1 MAVTGGRVV
10 VADAQPLFRV
20 GVCVAVRASGMLE
33 VVGEADD
40 TEALLRMI
48 AHSDVRVA
56 VVGTNVPPM
65 PGAGRVIGL
74 GAAMAVRRRFP
85 NVAVIVVA
93 QRPREAELFDALRF
107 GAAAYLGRT
116 VEPAA
121 LVDVLVRVA
130 SGAFVFDASVV
141 NHRAWASEAPVPDAA
156 GEGGERDGNEGVS
169 SRELEVLS
177 LVGRGRS
184 NRAIGE
190 ALQISDQ
197 AVKNHV
203 TALLRK
209 LGVSDRTQA
218 VVEAIRLGLIQP

>member
-1 MAVTGGRVV
+1 M
-10 VADAQPLFRV
+10 
-20 GVCVAVRASGMLE
+20 
-33 VVGEADD
+33 
-40 TEALLRMI
+40 
-48 AHSDVRVA
+48 
-56 VVGTNVPPM
+56 
-65 PGAGRVIGL
+65 
-74 GAAMAVRRRFP
+74 
-85 NVAVIVVA
+85 
-93 QRPREAELFDALRF
+93 
-107 GAAAYLGRT
+107 
-116 VEPAA
+116 
-121 LVDVLVRVA
+121 DVLVRVA

-141 NHRAWASEAPVPDAA
+141 NHRDWASEAPVPDAA